1 LAKRLRS
8 VTISL
13 QRVFKKERLL
23 VNNVRTVSDTKRSF
37 YSTHTRPI
45 SAIYR
50 RVVEELMVE
59 MHLLLVNTEFAYDS
73 IYALGV
79 VSVFDRF
86 MEGYQPEAD
95 SASIY
100 SAIIKSV
107 EGNPEQYRR
116 DAEEVLAAA
125 KAVPSI
131 EAFKSMLQ
139 AAKTSG
145 GDALKGNFNKV
156 ITNAKFKYSRLFVTG
171 LYNVLEAIDAEAIQD
186 KEKREALLDELSET
200 LGFNNELLKKDVDLY
215 RGNLEKMAQAQAVMK
230 DMVEAEKKKKAKREQ
245 DRIAKESGESTDQS
259 AETEPS
265 DAPVDSPVDK
275 PKV

>member
-1 LAKRLRS
+1 M
-8 VTISL
+8 
-13 QRVFKKERLL
+13 
-23 VNNVRTVSDTKRSF
+23 NNVRTVSETKRAF

-86 MEGYQPEAD
+86 MEGYQPESD
-95 SASIY
+95 KASIY
-100 SAIIKSV
+100 SAIIKAV

-116 DAEEVLAAA
+116 DAEEVLSAAQG
-125 KAVPSI
+125 VPSV
-131 EAFKSMLQ
+131 EAFKSLLQ
-139 AAKTSG
+139 EAKTGG
-145 GDALKGNFNKV
+145 GDSLKGNLNKV
-156 ITNAKFKYSRLFVTG
+156 ITNPKFKYSRLFVTG
-171 LYNVLEAIDAEAIQD
+171 LYNLLEAIDTEAIQD
-186 KEKREALLDELSET
+186 KDKRDTLLDELSET
-200 LGFNNELLKKDVDLY
+200 LGFNNELLKKDIELY

-245 DRIAKESGESTDQS
+245 DKLASKESSPSKEADS
-259 AETEPS
+259 S
-265 DAPVDSPVDK
+265 DAPADSSK
-275 PKV
+275 AESTTETTAE

>member
-1 LAKRLRS
+1 M
-8 VTISL
+8 
-13 QRVFKKERLL
+13 
-23 VNNVRTVSDTKRSF
+23 NNVRTVSETKRSF

-95 SASIY
+95 KSSIY
-100 SAIIKSV
+100 SAIIKAI

-116 DAEEVLAAA
+116 DAEDVLAAA

-131 EAFKSMLQ
+131 EAFKALLQ
-139 AAKTSG
+139 EAKTGG
-145 GDALKGNFNKV
+145 GDTLRGNLNKV
-156 ITNAKFKYSRLFVTG
+156 IANEKFKYSRLFVTG
-171 LYNVLEAIDAEAIQD
+171 LYNLIEAIDAEAIQD
-186 KEKREALLDELSET
+186 KDKREALLDELSET
-200 LGFNNELLKKDVDLY
+200 LGFNNELLKKDVELY

-245 DRIAKESGESTDQS
+245 DKLAKDESAQSKEAES
-259 AETEPS
+259 S
-265 DAPVDSPVDK
+265 DASADSPK
-275 PKV
+275 SETTAE

>member
-1 LAKRLRS
+1 
-8 VTISL
+8 
-13 QRVFKKERLL
+13 

-79 VSVFDRF
+79 VSVFDNF

-95 SASIY
+95 RSSIY
-100 SAIIKSV
+100 SAIIKAV
-107 EGNPEQYRR
+107 QGNPEQYRR
-116 DAEEVLAAA
+116 DAEDVLSAA
-125 KAVPSI
+125 KAVPSLD
-131 EAFKSMLQ
+131 AFKALLQ
-139 AAKTSG
+139 EAKTGG
-145 GDALKGNFNKV
+145 GDVLKGALNKV

-171 LYNVLEAIDAEAIQD
+171 LYNLIEAIDAEALQD
-186 KEKREALLDELSET
+186 KEKREALLDQLSET
-200 LGFNNELLKKDVDLY
+200 LNFNSELLKKDVELY
-215 RGNLEKMAQAQAVMK
+215 RSNLEKMAQAQAVMK

-245 DRIAKESGESTDQS
+245 DKLAKDAAARS
-259 AETEPS
+259 AETETGVAS
-265 DAPVDSPVDK
+265 IEDSKSGTTTD
-275 PKV
+275 